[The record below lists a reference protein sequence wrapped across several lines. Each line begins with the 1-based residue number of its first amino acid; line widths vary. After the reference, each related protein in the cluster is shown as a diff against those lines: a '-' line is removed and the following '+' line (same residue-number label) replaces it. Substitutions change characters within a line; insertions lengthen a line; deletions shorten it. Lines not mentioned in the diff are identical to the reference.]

1 MIGSRIVAKTGP
13 ECRIFWLN
21 LLWTNYGHYRLSHP
35 MCSLIFIITWILHKG
50 YLWIALHSKNHNYAK
65 SAIQKHP
72 HALCNFI
79 LFPPNLNLIPR
90 TMCPLLWTGSW
101 QTGSSTTDCWGKNR
115 KHTFPPASFTTLAW
129 LWRSDKRFEAH
140 WVTATC
146 NVGTI
151 YSLGTVL
158 RRGRKGA
165 FMLVIIS
172 SWEGY
177 NRALW
182 EVKTHPWGALKHGD
196 QKPSMLRCE
205 RDESRLRPSL

>member
-1 MIGSRIVAKTGP
+1 MIGSHIVAKTGP

-72 HALCNFI
+72 RALCNFT
-79 LFPPNLNLIPR
+79 LFPPNSNLIPR
-90 TMCPLLWTGSW
+90 TMCPLLWIGSC
-101 QTGSSTTDCWGKNR
+101 QTGSSATDCWGKNR
-115 KHTFPPASFTTLAW
+115 KHTLAW
-129 LWRSDKRFEAH
+129 LWRSDKHFEAH
-140 WVTATC
+140 WVTAAC

-151 YSLGTVL
+151 YSLGTAL
-158 RRGRKGA
+158 RRERKGA
-165 FMLVIIS
+165 FMLIVIS

-182 EVKTHPWGALKHGD
+182 KAKTHPWGALKPGD
-196 QKPSMLRCE
+196 QMLTMLRCE
-205 RDESRLRPSL
+205 RDESSLRQSL